1 LPQRQNEHTKHLSCF
16 VCLLQSVKVHR
27 SEQEVAASG
36 VDVSGLSRMSD
47 VEELTSVDTVPDV
60 NDLTREELTK
70 VYDSYN
76 FAHHPQNLP
85 IMAYKQQVS

>member
-1 LPQRQNEHTKHLSCF
+1 M
-16 VCLLQSVKVHR
+16 CLLQSVQVHR

-36 VDVSGLSRMSD
+36 VDVSGLSRMFD
-47 VEELTSVDTVPDV
+47 VEELTSVDTVPNV

-85 IMAYKQQVS
+85 IMAYKQKVS